1 MRPLLNE
8 VRRARSPKL
17 QKTLWTRFKQLYSS
31 SSSLINYIQKNWF
44 NKEGR
49 LEKWAF
55 FRREDEQVVTT
66 NNWIESWHARL
77 KADHLD
83 GDRNPRVDW
92 LVFLLQDRVD
102 REFRFAYLKTKR
114 GFQPIPWRKEDEERK
129 RKADKVSFDEA
140 QRKINYN
147 KDQPCHDER
156 LRISMQS
163 LDPDTSITYY
173 TLVVVARSRQLL
185 SCSCPDFTRRRPL
198 PCKHLFL
205 AERVI
210 HDLWLSRF
218 IRPSVS
224 ADAIEAR
231 TDDHNDGLNDS
242 DNANDDSNN
251 ANDDTNNNMD
261 SNTDIFEQ
269 DSLRDQL
276 ALLSPQVYTQLEYE
290 RARRVKEVRHR
301 RKKQRKERL

>member
-55 FRREDEQVVTT
+55 FHREDEQVVTT

-83 GDRNPRVDW
+83 GDRNLRVDR

-114 GFQPIPWRKEDEERK
+114 GFQPIPRWKEDEERK

-147 KDQPCHDER
+147 KDQPCHDGR
-156 LRISMQS
+156 LRVW
-163 LDPDTSITYY
+163 
-173 TLVVVARSRQLL
+173 LVH
-185 SCSCPDFTRRRPL
+185 P
-198 PCKHLFL
+198 
-205 AERVI
+205 
-210 HDLWLSRF
+210 
-218 IRPSVS
+218 
-224 ADAIEAR
+224 
-231 TDDHNDGLNDS
+231 
-242 DNANDDSNN
+242 
-251 ANDDTNNNMD
+251 
-261 SNTDIFEQ
+261 
-269 DSLRDQL
+269 
-276 ALLSPQVYTQLEYE
+276 
-290 RARRVKEVRHR
+290 
-301 RKKQRKERL
+301 

>member
-1 MRPLLNE
+1 MGFIYPPLL
-8 VRRARSPKL
+8 
-17 QKTLWTRFKQLYSS
+17 
-31 SSSLINYIQKNWF
+31 
-44 NKEGR
+44 
-49 LEKWAF
+49 EK
-55 FRREDEQVVTT
+55 
-66 NNWIESWHARL
+66 
-77 KADHLD
+77 
-83 GDRNPRVDW
+83 
-92 LVFLLQDRVD
+92 
-102 REFRFAYLKTKR
+102 
-114 GFQPIPWRKEDEERK
+114 
-129 RKADKVSFDEA
+129 
-140 QRKINYN
+140 
-147 KDQPCHDER
+147 
-156 LRISMQS
+156 ISMQS
-163 LDPDTSITYY
+163 LDPDTSDTYY

-242 DNANDDSNN
+242 DNANDDSDN
-251 ANDDTNNNMD
+251 ANDDT
-261 SNTDIFEQ
+261 NTDIFEQ

-290 RARRVKEVRHR
+290 RARRVKEERHR
-301 RKKQRKERL
+301 RKKQRKRDFEDKAPSHEIATNSTIPSPGTRQGDLAKTRST